1 MTSTLRK
8 VWDVL
13 DTPFRWK
20 LLGLTAAILGIV
32 AMESI
37 GIGLLYFFLGLLGG
51 NQFTPETQSGPLAIL
66 GQWLSSLD
74 RATTI
79 QITGIGIAAFFLI
92 KNTFTGIVSFK
103 QNELILNELSEFTSK
118 LFSRYIRSDFHFI
131 SNKNSSEIIRNLNE
145 NAVSVFSSVII
156 SFMNILTE
164 SLTALTLGLII
175 VAVNPASA
183 LGASICL
190 GLLVYIYQLVM
201 SKRFTNWG
209 HGLNYRAERNLRFIK
224 EALGAIKEIR
234 VQQTETFFED
244 RMSENQKKVAELR
257 KFVSISSFV
266 PRLYVETVIIIIV
279 FAISIFL
286 VSQNGDDQNT
296 LATLGM
302 FGAIAFRL
310 MPSGNRLLSNL
321 GVLRSGFAAVDSLHS
336 SLPPPAEA
344 RPQQGQPLSF
354 QHLRLESVSYR
365 YPNRDT
371 DTLSHISL
379 ELSKGKSVALIGRS
393 GAGKSTLADILL
405 GLLSPDQG
413 RITADDKEIQA
424 TQLCGRVAYVP
435 QHPYFLDDSLCNNV
449 AFGQSHDKIDE
460 SRVMAALQAAELS
473 ELVTAVGDIHTPLG
487 ENANRLSGGQRQRLA
502 LARAFYRDADLMLLD
517 EATSALDMQTE
528 ASVTKAITNM
538 SRDRAVLI
546 IAHRLATIQHCDQII
561 LLDEGR
567 MQACGTF
574 TELYRSHEDFRRLVD
589 LGQLQTGSNN
599 PAPSA

>member
-1 MTSTLRK
+1 MISTLRK
-8 VWDVL
+8 VWFMLDV
-13 DTPFRWK
+13 PFRWK
-20 LLGLTAAILGIV
+20 LLGLTIAILGIV

-37 GIGLLYFFLGLLGG
+37 GIGLLYLFLGVLSGSQL
-51 NQFTPETQSGPLAIL
+51 TLDKLGPLSTL
-66 GQWLSSLD
+66 SQWLTDLD
-74 RATTI
+74 RVTSI
-79 QITGIGIAAFFLI
+79 QFMGVGVAVFFLI
-92 KNTFTGIVSFK
+92 KNTYIGIVTHN
-103 QNELILNELSEFTSK
+103 QNKIIFNELSKFSSM
-118 LFSRYIRSDFHFI
+118 LFSRYIRSDFSYI
-131 SNKNSSEIIRNLNE
+131 SNKNSSEIIRNVNE
-145 NAVSVFSSVII
+145 NTTNLYSSITI
-156 SFMNILTE
+156 SAMNIITE
-164 SLTALTLGLII
+164 SMTALALGCIIVATSPLGALGAALTLGLLIY
-175 VAVNPASA
+175 
-183 LGASICL
+183 L
-190 GLLVYIYQLVM
+190 YQLVM
-201 SKRFTNWG
+201 SKRFADWG
-209 HGLNYRAERNLRFIK
+209 HGLNTCSERNLRFIK
-224 EALGAIKEIR
+224 ETLGAIKEIR
-234 VQQTETFFED
+234 AQQTEEFFER
-244 RMSENQKKVAELR
+244 RMSDNLQKISELR
-257 KFVSISSFV
+257 KFVNISSFV

-405 GLLSPDQG
+405 GLLSPNQG